1 MRKKRKNLDL
11 RSIKISK
18 DFMEHALASCLIEQG
33 KTRVICSVTLEESVP
48 RWLKGKG
55 RGWVTA
61 EYSMLPTATHTRTDR
76 EAIKGRLSGRTQEI
90 QRLIGRSIRN
100 VFSLELLGERVLKID
115 CDVISADGGTRTASI
130 NGAWVATRIAVNKLL
145 KNGIIKS
152 NPMKKG
158 VSAISCG
165 IIAGTV
171 LLDLD
176 YLEDSN
182 AEVDANFVFTK
193 NSGISEIQ
201 ISGEKNPFPSNS
213 IQKMIISCEKAAKQI
228 FEIQKRI
235 ISQIE

>member
-1 MRKKRKNLDL
+1 MRTNRKNLDL
-11 RSIKISK
+11 RPIKISK
-18 DFMEHALASCLIEQG
+18 DFMEHTLASCLIEQG

-145 KNGIIKS
+145 KW
-152 NPMKKG
+152 
-158 VSAISCG
+158 
-165 IIAGTV
+165 
-171 LLDLD
+171 
-176 YLEDSN
+176 
-182 AEVDANFVFTK
+182 
-193 NSGISEIQ
+193 Q
-201 ISGEKNPFPSNS
+201 H
-213 IQKMIISCEKAAKQI
+213 Q
-228 FEIQKRI
+228 
-235 ISQIE
+235 

>member
-176 YLEDSN
+176 YSEDSN
-182 AEVDANFVFTK
+182 ADADANFVF
-193 NSGISEIQ
+193 NSEGKIIEIQ
-201 ISGEKNPFPSNS
+201 CTGEKEAISNS
-213 IQKMIISCEKAAKQI
+213 QFSEMFKASKLSCSKIYKTQLSCI
-228 FEIQKRI
+228 NG
-235 ISQIE
+235 